1 MHPVAGRAS
10 TGAVGDLRRACTYAD
25 LRSWRSVL
33 HRVFHA
39 RTGLCWPGLSL
50 QRRKLWTG
58 GVSGKR

>member
-39 RTGLCWPGLSL
+39 RTGLC
-50 QRRKLWTG
+50 
-58 GVSGKR
+58 